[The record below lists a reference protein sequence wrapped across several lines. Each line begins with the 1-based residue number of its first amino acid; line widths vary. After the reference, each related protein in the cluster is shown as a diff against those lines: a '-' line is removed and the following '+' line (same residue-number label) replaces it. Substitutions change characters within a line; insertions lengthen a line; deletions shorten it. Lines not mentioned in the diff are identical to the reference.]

1 MSLQPL
7 GDTLFQVVDALR
19 PPLDS
24 GLVITEAEVEL
35 PLELWAVTREH
46 KLLIVGSA
54 PHSRFKSG
62 VLPPLHLTRLR
73 VELVETDEQGSRRGE

>member
-1 MSLQPL
+1 MPLHPL
-7 GDTLFQVVDALR
+7 GDTLLQVVDALR
-19 PPLDS
+19 PPTGS

-35 PLELWAVTREH
+35 PLELSTVTQGR

-62 VLPPLHLTRLR
+62 VLPPVHLTKLR
-73 VELVETDEQGSRRGE
+73 VELMDDDAVGR